1 MEIWLWG
8 GCGGSGG
15 GRREGLCCSS
25 VSGPPTK
32 AVQGAGTPQELGGER
47 LPGTSPH
54 HRQVTRAKLT
64 PENSGTRAHKASS
77 ELRAALP
84 INKSSGK

>member
-1 MEIWLWG
+1 MALGGLQKLRWRAQGGSVLPQLLRTYHQSSAGSRYAPKALWG
-8 GCGGSGG
+8 TPA
-15 GRREGLCCSS
+15 RHQ
-25 VSGPPTK
+25 PTPS
-32 AVQGAGTPQELGGER
+32 T
-47 LPGTSPH
+47 
-54 HRQVTRAKLT
+54 VTRAKLT